1 MLLGPFKMENK
12 INELAQ
18 RQLKD
23 FRSIKPGT
31 CFSEQDFSLN
41 INEAYSVQNA
51 VVRLR
56 VQDGERVVGY
66 KVGCTGP
73 GTTKMFGINGPIRGT
88 LFDEEIHTNGVELDP
103 SNFCNLAVEAEMAIK
118 VGELGQID
126 SVFPVIE
133 LHNLVFRAPK
143 KSLSELIANNGLN
156 KGIVL
161 SEKNWE
167 SLPDAYEKLSVLS
180 LEINGSIIDFGDL
193 WPTTGGPLSSLNW
206 LQKHLIDHDLILS
219 AGDII
224 LGGTA
229 LGLYPVRP
237 GDEIDVKVNG
247 VSAVQCFINSQI
259 V

>member
-1 MLLGPFKMENK
+1 
-12 INELAQ
+12 
-18 RQLKD
+18 
-23 FRSIKPGT
+23 
-31 CFSEQDFSLN
+31 
-41 INEAYSVQNA
+41 
-51 VVRLR
+51 
-56 VQDGERVVGY
+56 
-66 KVGCTGP
+66 
-73 GTTKMFGINGPIRGT
+73 MFGINGPIRGT
-88 LFDEEIHTNGVELDP
+88 LFDEEIHTNGVKLDP

-193 WPTTGGPLSSLNW
+193 WPMTGGPLSSLNW

-237 GDEIDVKVNG
+237 GDEIGVKVNG

>member
-1 MLLGPFKMENK
+1 MLLGPFKVENK
-12 INELAQ
+12 IDELAQ
-18 RQLKD
+18 QQLKD

-31 CFSEQDFSLN
+31 CFSEQNFSLN

-193 WPTTGGPLSSLNW
+193 WPMTGGPLSSLNW

>member
-1 MLLGPFKMENK
+1 MENK
-12 INELAQ
+12 IDELAQ

-133 LHNLVFRAPK
+133 LHNFVFRAPK

-193 WPTTGGPLSSLNW
+193 WPMTGGPLSSLNW